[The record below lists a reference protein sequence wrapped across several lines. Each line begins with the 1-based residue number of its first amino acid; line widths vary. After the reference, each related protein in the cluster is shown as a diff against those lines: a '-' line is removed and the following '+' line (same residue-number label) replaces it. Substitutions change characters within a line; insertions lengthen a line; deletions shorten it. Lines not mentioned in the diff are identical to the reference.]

1 MFYPYKHFLKTLKQ
15 INLQKKV
22 RIINRFQLNL
32 TLIVFVTKPLKIGS
46 WVSLRFWS
54 AFNRPFIL
62 TVNLFARYYQV
73 LMVDKVDKLCQSFF
87 LLWEKSQIKWMAIP
101 ELLYHYVRFDRTSV
115 VLILSSTT
123 SIDDLSQRRNHCCNV
138 LSLTVEEKTYH
149 FLFLL
154 FKIHPNILWLV
165 E

>member
-1 MFYPYKHFLKTLKQ
+1 MFYPYKHFLQTLKQ

-73 LMVDKVDKLCQSFF
+73 LMVDKVDKLCQSFL
-87 LLWEKSQIKWMAIP
+87 LLWEKKSNQVNGNSRASVPLRTLWSDLGGFDSVQHNINWWFVTAQESLLQCFVIDCRGEDIP
-101 ELLYHYVRFDRTSV
+101 FSF
-115 VLILSSTT
+115 ST
-123 SIDDLSQRRNHCCNV
+123 I
-138 LSLTVEEKTYH
+138 
-149 FLFLL
+149 
-154 FKIHPNILWLV
+154 
-165 E
+165 

>member
-22 RIINRFQLNL
+22 SIINRFQLNL

-73 LMVDKVDKLCQSFF
+73 LMVDKVDKLCQSFL

-115 VLILSSTT
+115 VWFCPAQHQLMICHSAGIIAAMFCHWLS
-123 SIDDLSQRRNHCCNV
+123 RRRHTIFFFYY
-138 LSLTVEEKTYH
+138 LK
-149 FLFLL
+149 FIQIF
-154 FKIHPNILWLV
+154 FGW
-165 E
+165 

>member
-73 LMVDKVDKLCQSFF
+73 LMVDKVDKLCQSFL

-123 SIDDLSQRRNHCCNV
+123 SIDDLSQR
-138 LSLTVEEKTYH
+138 T
-149 FLFLL
+149 LL
-154 FKIHPNILWLV
+154 QCFVIDCRGEDIPFSFSTI
-165 E
+165 

>member
-73 LMVDKVDKLCQSFF
+73 LMVDKVDKLCQSFL

-115 VLILSSTT
+115 QHNINWWFVTAQESLLQCFVIDCRGEDIPFSFST
-123 SIDDLSQRRNHCCNV
+123 I
-138 LSLTVEEKTYH
+138 
-149 FLFLL
+149 
-154 FKIHPNILWLV
+154 
-165 E
+165 

>member
-73 LMVDKVDKLCQSFF
+73 LMVDKVDKLCQSFL

-123 SIDDLSQRRNHCCNV
+123 CHSAGIIAAMFCHWLSRRRHTIFFFYY
-138 LSLTVEEKTYH
+138 LK
-149 FLFLL
+149 FIQIF
-154 FKIHPNILWLV
+154 FGW
-165 E
+165 

>member
-73 LMVDKVDKLCQSFF
+73 LMVDKVDKLCQSFL
-87 LLWEKSQIKWMAIP
+87 LLWEKKSNQVNGNSRASVPLRTPLIGPRWFWFCPAQHQLMICHSAGIIAAVFCHWLSRRRHTIFFFYYLKFIQIFFGW
-101 ELLYHYVRFDRTSV
+101 
-115 VLILSSTT
+115 
-123 SIDDLSQRRNHCCNV
+123 
-138 LSLTVEEKTYH
+138 
-149 FLFLL
+149 
-154 FKIHPNILWLV
+154 
-165 E
+165 

>member
-87 LLWEKSQIKWMAIP
+87 TLVGKKSNQVNGNSRASVPLRTLWSDLGGFDSVQHNINWWFVTAQESLLQCFVIDCRGEDIP
-101 ELLYHYVRFDRTSV
+101 FSF
-115 VLILSSTT
+115 ST
-123 SIDDLSQRRNHCCNV
+123 I
-138 LSLTVEEKTYH
+138 
-149 FLFLL
+149 
-154 FKIHPNILWLV
+154 
-165 E
+165 

>member
-73 LMVDKVDKLCQSFF
+73 LMVDKVDKLCQSFL
-87 LLWEKSQIKWMAIP
+87 LLWEKKSNQVNGNSRASVPITYALIGPRWFWFCPAQHQLMICHSAGIIAAMFCHWLSRRRHTIFFFYYLKFIQIFFGW
-101 ELLYHYVRFDRTSV
+101 
-115 VLILSSTT
+115 
-123 SIDDLSQRRNHCCNV
+123 
-138 LSLTVEEKTYH
+138 
-149 FLFLL
+149 
-154 FKIHPNILWLV
+154 
-165 E
+165 